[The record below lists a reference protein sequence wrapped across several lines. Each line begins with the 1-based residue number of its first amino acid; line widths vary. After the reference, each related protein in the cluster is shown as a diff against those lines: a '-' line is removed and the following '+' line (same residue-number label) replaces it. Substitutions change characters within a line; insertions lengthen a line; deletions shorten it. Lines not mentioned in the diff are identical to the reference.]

1 MNMREINDDLLK
13 DWLEF
18 REETV
23 CSITSIEDKRHFI
36 KFEEICEN
44 ILNNVSGNNYEYIKN
59 QLNVLDNNFMDYI
72 DYWNEKYYRNGFC
85 DAVELI
91 SGCFNK

>member
-13 DWLEF
+13 DWLDF

-23 CSITSIEDKRHFI
+23 CSITSIEDKKHFI
-36 KFEEICEN
+36 KFEEISES

-59 QLNVLDNNFMDYI
+59 QLSNLDNNFMDYV
-72 DYWNEKYYRNGFC
+72 DYWNEKYYRCGFC